1 MQDGR
6 GSPSKAWQEA
16 SRGLQRQP
24 DICCPAT
31 SYFKLRSSCVCQKDP
46 GDGLDEVPEIHSSTT
61 TTVRVEDESKEGIKV
76 TYCYLVGDHSRK
88 IYELT
93 EGEEIANWVQGQKRY
108 VWVAHS
114 MKGAADGKIA
124 KVIRRT
130 RSEEAVL
137 RAKEDR
143 RYLSMYI

>member
-6 GSPSKAWQEA
+6 GRPSKAWQEA
-16 SRGLQRQP
+16 PRGLQRQP

-31 SYFKLRSSCVCQKDP
+31 SYFKLRSSCVCQRDP
-46 GDGLDEVPEIHSSTT
+46 GNGLDEVPEIHSSTT

-76 TYCYLVGDHSRK
+76 TYRYLVYGHSRK
-88 IYELT
+88 ICELT
-93 EGEEIANWVQGQKRY
+93 DGEEIDNWVQGQKRY

-114 MKGAADGKIA
+114 MKAAADGKIA

-137 RAKEDR
+137 RAKQAH
-143 RYLSMYI
+143 RYLSIYI